1 MDLKMNYVKEKKNI
15 KMSVKDKIITLTY
28 GDCAENHV
36 GMQQLGEKEDRGFS
50 LDELKKLCVKMK
62 KNGAN
67 CEIIILND
75 YLSDELKKK
84 VDYIGVVLILRNG
97 IDFLFGEEGIKER
110 MYVEQNSLEWNKK
123 YWDNRR
129 KKVLN
134 KIKRWNLCY
143 DNFEQKSDLENGKG
157 SVVHFD
163 RVPLTKKLR
172 ELIGGM
178 LGKSGENLRCEGN
191 NYYDIKSGKCG
202 IGWHGDKERSKVVG
216 VRLGVSGSLC
226 YVWCNDGEE
235 VSDRIKINLEGGD
248 IYVMS
253 EKSVGNDWLSR
264 KKITLRHGM
273 ETVEGK
279 ILKKITKKK
288 KKDENHV
295 DFILEMLKKESLEDV
310 RDFYKNIEDEDKV
323 NNMSKEEIIK
333 EYKHLFSKV

>member
-1 MDLKMNYVKEKKNI
+1 MDLKMNYLKEKKNI
-15 KMSVKDKIITLTY
+15 KMSEKDKIITLTY

-36 GMQQLGEKEDRGFS
+36 GMQQLGKKEDRGFS

-62 KNGAN
+62 KDGAN

-84 VDYIGVVLILRNG
+84 VDNIGGVFVLRNG
-97 IDFLFGEEGIKER
+97 IDFLFGEEGIKDR
-110 MYVEQNSLEWNKK
+110 MYVEQNSLEWDKK

-129 KKVLN
+129 KKILN
-134 KIKRWNLCY
+134 KIKRSNLCY

-310 RDFYKNIEDEDKV
+310 RDFYKNIEDEDRV
-323 NNMSKEEIIK
+323 NSMSKEEIIK

>member
-1 MDLKMNYVKEKKNI
+1 
-15 KMSVKDKIITLTY
+15 MSEEKDKIITLTY

-36 GMQQLGEKEDRGFS
+36 GMQQLGEKEDKGFS
-50 LDELKKLCVKMK
+50 LDELKKLCKKMK
-62 KNGAN
+62 EDGAN

-75 YLSDELKKK
+75 YLDDELKKK
-84 VDYIGVVLILRNG
+84 VDDVGGVLVLRNG
-97 IDFLFGEEGIKER
+97 IDFLFGEEGIKDK
-110 MYVEQNSLEWNKK
+110 MYIEQNSLEWNKK

-129 KKVLN
+129 RKVLN
-134 KIKRWNLCY
+134 KIKRYNLCY
-143 DNFEQKSDLENGKG
+143 DEFEQKSDLENGKG

-216 VRLGVSGSLC
+216 VRLGVNGSLC
-226 YVWCNDGEE
+226 YVWCHDGEE
-235 VSDRIKINLEGGD
+235 VSDRIKINLDGGD
-248 IYVMS
+248 IYIMS

-264 KKITLRHGM
+264 KKVTLRHGM

-288 KKDENHV
+288 RSKKIIKKKKKDDV
-295 DFILEMLKKESLEDV
+295 DFILEMLEVDSIEGV
-310 RDFYKNIEDEDKV
+310 RDFFKNISEDKDKV
-323 NNMSKEEIIK
+323 DRMSREDIIK
-333 EYKHLFSKV
+333 EYKSIFGRV